1 MHPVQEG
8 MVTRVGEWLQWV
20 YQGAPGVSEERSFPA
35 MAAAFPEADEISPGE
50 LSYYSALV

>member
-1 MHPVQEG
+1 